1 MDLPYHSERVAAGSF
16 QSTPRGDLEIHGA
29 PPRAHQD
36 YGAIN
41 GCCPADYLTVLGGLA
56 RRVLGCYA
64 IFIWMLAPALAREFS
79 DNDQPPSR
87 DVPSFA
93 ELEAAG
99 AVIGDIRID
108 TQDIFDLH
116 DPKENNGLFRL
127 ANKLHIKTRPS
138 VIRRLLL
145 FKTGEPVSVRLIEE
159 SERLMHANRHIYDVS
174 IVPVAYQD
182 GIADIEVKTRDTWT
196 LDPGISFSRAGGSNS
211 TGLSLKEYNLLGT
224 GTAVGVSRKSNV
236 DRTGTEFSVSHLHAF
251 DGWTSINYS
260 YADLD
265 DGKRQAVGL
274 THPFYALDTRWAA
287 GVSASQNDRIDSIYT
302 NGEISAQ
309 YRHQQDIAEVYGGW
323 SAGLVD
329 RWVQRYSIGLSYQ
342 EDAYAPEPLRIPAA
356 QLPPDQT
363 LIGPFI
369 RYELVENAFEKK
381 RNRNQIGRS
390 EYFQLGLTA
399 GVQLTRA
406 DTGLGSSRN
415 LWLYSA
421 NLSDAFEWSAGQTL
435 LLSGTFSGQVDDGR
449 PERQMLSASTSYY
462 RRQGRRGLF
471 FATATGSRMWDPYP
485 GDQLLLGGDNG
496 LRGYPLRYQ
505 SGDRLVLISLEERVY
520 TDWYPFRLFR
530 VGGAVFYDGGRA
542 WGGAYQSTINPGW
555 LNDIGFGLRFFS
567 VRSAFGNVWHLDFA
581 FPLDADPSIRSFQ
594 FLVKT
599 KARF

>member
-1 MDLPYHSERVAAGSF
+1 MSLPSHSEPAAAGRFRSN
-16 QSTPRGDLEIHGA
+16 PLVELGIHRLWA
-29 PPRAHQD
+29 RAHQD
-36 YGAIN
+36 WGAIN
-41 GCCPADYLTVLGGLA
+41 GRCLVEKVATLVLA

-64 IFIWMLAPALAREFS
+64 IFVWMLSPALAGEFS
-79 DNDQPPSR
+79 ATDEPPSLG
-87 DVPSFA
+87 VPSFA

-99 AVIGDIRID
+99 AVIGDIRIE
-108 TQDIFDLH
+108 TQDIFDLD

-127 ANKLHIKTRPS
+127 ANKLHINTRPS

-145 FKTGEPVSVRLIEE
+145 FKSGEPVSVRLIEE

-211 TGLSLKEYNLLGT
+211 SGLSLKEYNLLGT
-224 GTAVGVSRKSNV
+224 GTALGVSRKSNV

-265 DGKRQAVGL
+265 DGKRQSVGL
-274 THPFYALDTRWAA
+274 ARPFYALDTQSAA
-287 GVSASQNDRIDSIYT
+287 GASASQNDRIDSIYT
-302 NGEISAQ
+302 NGAISGQ
-309 YRHQQDIAEVYGGW
+309 YRHQQDTAEVFGGW

-329 RWVQRYSIGLSYQ
+329 GWVRRYSIGLSYQ
-342 EDAYAPEPLRIPAA
+342 EDAYESEPSRIPPA

-369 RYELVENAFEKK
+369 RFELVEDAFEKK

-390 EYFQLGLTA
+390 EYFQLGLTS

-406 DTGLGSSRN
+406 ATGLGSSRD
-415 LWLYSA
+415 LWLYAA
-421 NLSDAFEWSAGQTL
+421 NVSDGFELPSDQTL
-435 LLSGTFSGQVDDGR
+435 LVSGSLSGQVDGDR
-449 PERQMLSASTSYY
+449 AERQVLSASSSYY

-471 FATATGSRMWDPYP
+471 FATATGSRMWNPYP

-505 SGDRLVLISLEERVY
+505 SGDRLALISFEERIY

-542 WGGAYQSTINPGW
+542 WGGPYENTINPGW
-555 LNDIGFGLRFFS
+555 LNDIGFGIRFFS
-567 VRSAFGNVWHLDFA
+567 VRSAFGNVLHVDFA
-581 FPLDADPSIRSFQ
+581 FPLDADPGIRSFQ